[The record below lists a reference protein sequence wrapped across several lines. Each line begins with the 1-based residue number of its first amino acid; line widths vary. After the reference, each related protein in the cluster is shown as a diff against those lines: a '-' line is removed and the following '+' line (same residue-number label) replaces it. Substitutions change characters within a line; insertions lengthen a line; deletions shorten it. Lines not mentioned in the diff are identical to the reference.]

1 VQILL
6 SDEEMKEIDK
16 ILVSCEVIT
25 DKDYSMGMRLVNG

>member
-25 DKDYSMGMRLVNG
+25 DKDYPMGMRLVNG